1 MTVRSVLWFLRAIEL
16 ADGSWMPRFGRE
28 DFDILPDES
37 SALAFLVSLAIARG
51 GVDLFRIY
59 LHRLD
64 GSIEVRAASDALPG
78 GAAEG

>member
-1 MTVRSVLWFLRAIEL
+1 MVWFLRAIEL
-16 ADGSWMPRFGRE
+16 ADGRWMPRFGRE
-28 DFDILPDES
+28 DFDIVPDES

-51 GVDLFRIY
+51 GVDLYQIH

-78 GAAEG
+78 ETAEG